1 MDHILTNTNK
11 KLTQYGLF
19 NIGLSDYQIIFC
31 TRKNKKE
38 KVGAHKQISF
48 RSFKTYSVDECKKSP
63 GKVTFPNCEK

>member
-1 MDHILTNTNK
+1 MDYLIL
-11 KLTQYGLF
+11 
-19 NIGLSDYQIIFC
+19 DYLITKIFC

-48 RSFKTYSVDECKKSP
+48 RSFKTYSVDECENSP